1 MDSVKHLIPR
11 WMIKGGYSVKPILE
25 IKELK
30 IGFTTDEA
38 FIQAVDGVSLQINEG
53 ETLGL
58 VGESGCGK
66 SVTALSMMRL
76 LSEKTT
82 ISGEIYFMGED
93 ILAKSEKEMEKIRGD
108 KVSMIFQDPMTS
120 LNPVLTIAEQIGEVI
135 RYHQGGTKKE
145 IKQRAIDLMNMA
157 KIPDGER
164 RIEEY
169 PHQMSGG
176 IRQRIMIAM
185 ALACNP
191 ELLIAD
197 EPTTA
202 LDVTVQAQILALI
215 RELQQ
220 KLNTAVL
227 LITHD
232 LGVIAQVADR
242 VAVMYAGQIVEYAE
256 VEEIFASPKHPYTV
270 GLLETIPSLDH
281 EGGDLKEIKGIVP
294 DLSQKISGCRFE
306 PRCSK
311 AMERCRTE
319 EVPLLE
325 IDDRKV
331 RCLLYV
337 E

>member
-76 LSEKTT
+76 LSEKTK

-176 IRQRIMIAM
+176 ISQRVMIAM
-185 ALACNP
+185 ALSCNP

-202 LDVTVQAQILALI
+202 LDVTIQAQILDLMGALKNKFDMSI
-215 RELQQ
+215 MM
-220 KLNTAVL
+220 
-227 LITHD
+227 ITHNM
-232 LGVIAQVADR
+232 GIIAEVCDR
-242 VAVMYAGQIVEYAE
+242 VAVMYMGRIVEYTD
-256 VEEIFASPKHPYTV
+256 VKTLFANPKHPY
-270 GLLETIPSLDH
+270 
-281 EGGDLKEIKGIVP
+281 
-294 DLSQKISGCRFE
+294 
-306 PRCSK
+306 
-311 AMERCRTE
+311 
-319 EVPLLE
+319 
-325 IDDRKV
+325 
-331 RCLLYV
+331 
-337 E
+337 

>member
-1 MDSVKHLIPR
+1 
-11 WMIKGGYSVKPILE
+11 VKPILE

-76 LSEKTT
+76 LSEKTK

>member
-1 MDSVKHLIPR
+1 M
-11 WMIKGGYSVKPILE
+11 KPILE

-76 LSEKTT
+76 LSEKTK